1 MKYQVINFEYES
13 NFTDVKNKLKT
24 IILECGFKF
33 PIQDLNHL
41 LKGKE
46 WGYRFDAP
54 EEILVLLLQ
63 YSYRN
68 EQETLIFDYFNFDTW
83 KKHRVI
89 IRQGKIIN
97 TQIRKSHEFFD
108 ELESKNTM
116 KTELT
121 KTNAEELL
129 YKIKENVQEGFSLIF
144 PFYDG
149 LSDFKDKGNALVI
162 RKSGIYRL
170 NSESFAI
177 VSDSYTTFVYTF
189 KDGKWVDTENKEIE
203 HGRVLKTPFIPM
215 KEIGESVILST
226 SELEYLKDITL
237 STEPL
242 FLLRQLTKPWV
253 KSALIDEIRRFLS
266 IIPNHVATV
275 FHLSDP
281 YDICVIAIKDNIYFT
296 YSDIKLGKHTYFGS
310 KEPRKIEYSNSRHG
324 IYSPSGI
331 QLDTNNYPI
340 ITIDTFNTDT
350 NMMPLFQLDILLLHK
365 VHHMLSVVSLSDLE
379 EIDEARVKKDKIE
392 YELRS
397 IDRDIES
404 LKKKRAELENSIK
417 DRLEKLFENNEN
429 ECRLRK

>member
-1 MKYQVINFEYES
+1 MKYQVVNFEYES
-13 NFTDVKNKLKT
+13 GFINIKNKLKT

-46 WGYRFDAP
+46 WGYRFDDS

-68 EQETLIFDYFNFDTW
+68 EQETLIFDYFSFDTW

-89 IRQGKIIN
+89 IRYGRVID

-108 ELESKNTM
+108 ELENKNII
-116 KTELT
+116 

-144 PFYDG
+144 PLYEG
-149 LSDFKDKGNALVI
+149 LTNFKDKGNALVI

-170 NSESFAI
+170 NSDSFVI
-177 VSDSYTTFVYTF
+177 ISDSYVTFVYTF
-189 KDGKWVDTENKEIE
+189 KDGKWVDAENKEIE
-203 HGRVLKTPFIPM
+203 HGRVFKTPFIPM
-215 KEIGESVILST
+215 REVGESVILST

-237 STEPL
+237 FTEPL
-242 FLLRQLTKPWV
+242 FLFKQLTKPWI
-253 KSALIDEIRRFLS
+253 KNALIDEIRRFLS

-310 KEPRKIEYSNSRHG
+310 KKPKEIGYSNSKHG
-324 IYSPSGI
+324 IYSPSDI
-331 QLDTNNYPI
+331 KFDTNSYPI
-340 ITIDTFNTDT
+340 ITVDTFNIGT
-350 NMMPLFQLDILLLHK
+350 NLMPLFELDILLLHK
-365 VHHMLSVVSLSDLE
+365 VHHMLSAVSLSDLE
-379 EIDEARVKKDKIE
+379 EIDEARVEKDKIE

-397 IDRDIES
+397 IDLNIES
-404 LKKKRAELENSIK
+404 LQKRRAELEKSIAN
-417 DRLEKLFENNEN
+417 RLEKLFENNEN
-429 ECRLRK
+429 ECRSRK